1 VHFLRGVSFSTLA
14 LAVNTLGA
22 QQTPASPREN
32 LIVSTAWL
40 AQHLRDPDLV
50 LLHVGDKNEYAAK
63 HIPGARFIGFD
74 DISVSDHSGA
84 GLHLEMP
91 PTDVLREHLQ
101 ALGISDR
108 SRIVVYYGND
118 WVSPTTR
125 VVFTLDYAGL
135 GARTSVLDGGM
146 SAWVRDGNAVT
157 DVVPPLRPGSLQPLH
172 TRPIVVDAAYVRAHV
187 GKAGTSIVDG
197 RSASFYDGVQTGG
210 GMDKPQRTGHIAG
223 ARSIPF
229 TEIHDDKLMLKSP
242 TELAAIFAR
251 AGVQPADTVIGYCH
265 IGQQTTVMLFAARSL
280 GHPVLLYDGSFE
292 DWSRHGDYPVENP
305 AAQKKP

>member
-1 VHFLRGVSFSTLA
+1 MF
-14 LAVNTLGA
+14 
-22 QQTPASPREN
+22 PA
-32 LIVSTAWL
+32 
-40 AQHLRDPDLV
+40 
-50 LLHVGDKNEYAAK
+50 
-63 HIPGARFIGFD
+63 
-74 DISVSDHSGA
+74 
-84 GLHLEMP
+84 
-91 PTDVLREHLQ
+91 DVLHEHLQ

-108 SRIVVYYGND
+108 SRIIVYYGND

-146 SAWVRDGNAVT
+146 GAWVREGNPVT
-157 DVVPPLRPGSLQPLH
+157 DAVPQVRPGSLQPLH
-172 TRPIVVDAAYVRAHV
+172 TRPIVVDAAYVRAHI

-229 TEIHDDKLMLKSP
+229 TEIHDDQLMLKSP

-265 IGQQTTVMLFAARSL
+265 IGQQTTVMLFAARTL

-292 DWSRHGDYPVENP
+292 DWSRHADYPVEKP
-305 AAQKKP
+305 AAQRKP

>member
-1 VHFLRGVSFSTLA
+1 
-14 LAVNTLGA
+14 
-22 QQTPASPREN
+22 
-32 LIVSTAWL
+32 
-40 AQHLRDPDLV
+40 
-50 LLHVGDKNEYAAK
+50 
-63 HIPGARFIGFD
+63 
-74 DISVSDHSGA
+74 
-84 GLHLEMP
+84 MP
-91 PTDVLREHLQ
+91 Q
-101 ALGISDR
+101 
-108 SRIVVYYGND
+108 
-118 WVSPTTR
+118 
-125 VVFTLDYAGL
+125 
-135 GARTSVLDGGM
+135 
-146 SAWVRDGNAVT
+146 
-157 DVVPPLRPGSLQPLH
+157 LRPGSLQPLH